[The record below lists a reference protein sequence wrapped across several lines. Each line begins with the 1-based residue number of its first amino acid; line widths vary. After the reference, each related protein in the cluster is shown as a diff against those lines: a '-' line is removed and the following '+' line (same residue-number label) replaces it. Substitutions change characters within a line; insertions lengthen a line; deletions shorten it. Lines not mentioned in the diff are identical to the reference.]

1 MRGVRRITH
10 DISDI
15 SPASFILQ
23 TELCNLLLS
32 ILGRFLEHKT
42 LQLYGKKKMFDVLLS
57 KRPSHI
63 KRNASVM
70 AHCLPSFELFTSQFN
85 LTANIHVIVEKD
97 DNVTSCH
104 PTAHGDKWR
113 FLFEVSVFLS
123 IFPDKRSF
131 FFLLFWSYFSSAAL
145 VSQIPLVQKHWGKYV
160 TNIQIPSLVFSF
172 FI

>member
-15 SPASFILQ
+15 SPAPFILQ

-42 LQLYGKKKMFDVLLS
+42 LQLYGKKMLDMLLS
-57 KRPSHI
+57 KRPWHI

-104 PTAHGDKWR
+104 PTAHGNKWR

>member
-1 MRGVRRITH
+1 ML
-10 DISDI
+10 D
-15 SPASFILQ
+15 
-23 TELCNLLLS
+23 
-32 ILGRFLEHKT
+32 
-42 LQLYGKKKMFDVLLS
+42 MLLS
-57 KRPSHI
+57 KRPWHI

-70 AHCLPSFELFTSQFN
+70 AHCLPNFELFTSQFN
-85 LTANIHVIVEKD
+85 LTENIHVIVEKD

-104 PTAHGDKWR
+104 PTAHGNKWR

-172 FI
+172 FILRFLDAVGFQHNWETKTHINKTLITLMPLVGRSTH

>member
-42 LQLYGKKKMFDVLLS
+42 LQLYGKKMLDMLLS
-57 KRPSHI
+57 KRPWHI

-104 PTAHGDKWR
+104 PTAHGNKWR
-113 FLFEVSVFLS
+113 FLFEVSVFFL
-123 IFPDKRSF
+123 RSF
-131 FFLLFWSYFSSAAL
+131 LIKEVSFFYYFE
-145 VSQIPLVQKHWGKYV
+145 VILVQLPLYRKYLWCKN
-160 TNIQIPSLVFSF
+160 TEASTSQTFKYPA
-172 FI
+172 

>member
-23 TELCNLLLS
+23 TELCNLLVS

-42 LQLYGKKKMFDVLLS
+42 LQLYGKKKMLNMLLS

-70 AHCLPSFELFTSQFN
+70 AHCLPSFELFTSQ
-85 LTANIHVIVEKD
+85 L
-97 DNVTSCH
+97 
-104 PTAHGDKWR
+104 
-113 FLFEVSVFLS
+113 
-123 IFPDKRSF
+123 IFKCKYSRYRRKRRQF
-131 FFLLFWSYFSSAAL
+131 YGMSSDSAR
-145 VSQIPLVQKHWGKYV
+145 Q
-160 TNIQIPSLVFSF
+160 
-172 FI
+172 